1 MFFTILAFLVALG
14 ILITFHELG
23 HYWAARACGVKVLT
37 FSVGF
42 GKPILKRVDKH
53 GTVWALAAIP
63 LGGFVKML
71 DDPTPDMTLEQKKQ
85 AFSCQPV
92 SRRFIVVAAGPIFNL
107 ILAAFLYAGLNLA
120 GTVEPA
126 PILQQ
131 PAANTAAAVA
141 GIQANDRIVSI
152 DGQPVEGWQDVRWSL
167 LQKSP
172 AGGPVVVSIERAT
185 GQIERQLNLP
195 PMADPG
201 EQDILAIYG
210 LGLQMGKPS
219 IGSVNANGAAEKAGL
234 MAGDVVQTVGNQSN
248 PSVTS
253 FIDYIKSHP
262 DQSVPVTVL
271 RAGLLT
277 NVTVVPTSQL
287 NDQGQPIGRI
297 GVALSSDIPTVT
309 IEHGVF
315 ESLWLG
321 VTRTIETSWF
331 SVKMMGRMITGDVSL
346 KNISG
351 PVTIAD
357 YAGQTARIGF
367 ASYIAFLALVSI
379 SIGVLNL
386 LPIPML
392 DGGHLMFYIIEMI
405 RGKPAPDSWVMT
417 SQRVGVALLGGLMTL
432 AIFNDL
438 TRLFS

>member
-42 GKPILKRVDKH
+42 GKPLLKRVDKH
-53 GTVWALAAIP
+53 GTVWALASIP

-71 DDPTPDMTLEQKKQ
+71 DEPTPDMTPEQKKQ

-92 SRRFIVVAAGPIFNL
+92 SRRFVVVAAGPVFNL

-120 GTVEPA
+120 GTTEPA

-131 PAANTAAAVA
+131 PVANSPAAMA
-141 GIQANDRIVSI
+141 GIQVNDRIVSI
-152 DGQPVEGWQDVRWSL
+152 DGKSVQGWQDVRWLL

-172 AGGPVVVSIERAT
+172 EGGQVDVAIERAT
-185 GQIERQLNLP
+185 GQIERVLTLP

-201 EQDILAIYG
+201 EQDILANYG

-219 IGSVNANGAAEKAGL
+219 IGSVTANGAAEKAGF
-234 MAGDVVQTVGNQSN
+234 MAGDVIQSVGNQSN
-248 PSVTS
+248 PSVTA
-253 FIDYIKSHP
+253 FIDYIKTRP
-262 DQSVPVTVL
+262 DQPVAVSVL
-271 RAGLLT
+271 RAGQLT
-277 NVTVVPTSQL
+277 NLTVIPASQL
-287 NDQGQPIGRI
+287 NDEGQAIGRI

-321 VTRTIETSWF
+321 ITRTVDTSWF
-331 SVKMMGRMITGDVSL
+331 SIKMMGRMITGDVSL

-357 YAGQTARIGF
+357 YAGQTARVGF

-379 SIGVLNL
+379 SIGILNL

-405 RGKPAPDSWVMT
+405 RGKPAPEAWLMT

>member
-23 HYWAARACGVKVLT
+23 HYWAARACGIKVLT

-53 GTVWALAAIP
+53 GTIWALAAIP

-71 DDPTPDMTLEQKKQ
+71 DDPTPDMTPEQKKQ

-120 GTVEPA
+120 GTTEPA

-131 PAANTAAAVA
+131 PVANTPAALA
-141 GIQANDRIVSI
+141 GIQGNDLIVSI
-152 DGQPVEGWQDVRWSL
+152 DGKSVQGWQDVRWSL

-172 AGGPVVVSIERAT
+172 EGGQVVVAIERAT
-185 GQIERQLNLP
+185 GQIERVITLP
-195 PMADPG
+195 AMADPG
-201 EQDILAIYG
+201 DQDILKSYG

-219 IGSVNANGAAEKAGL
+219 IGSVTSNGAAEKAGL
-234 MAGDVVQTVGNQSN
+234 MAGDVIQTVGNQSN
-248 PSVTS
+248 PSVTT
-253 FIDYIKSHP
+253 FIDYIKTHP
-262 DQSVPVTVL
+262 DQSVPISVL
-271 RAGLLT
+271 RAGQLT
-277 NVTVVPTSQL
+277 NLTVVPASQL
-287 NDQGQPIGRI
+287 NDEGQAIGRI
-297 GVALSSDIPTVT
+297 GVVLSSDMPTVT
-309 IEHGVF
+309 IEHGIF

-321 VTRTIETSWF
+321 VTRTIDTSWF

-379 SIGVLNL
+379 SIGILNL

-392 DGGHLMFYIIEMI
+392 DGGHLMFYIVEMI
-405 RGKPAPDSWVMT
+405 RGKPAPEAWLMT

>member
-53 GTVWALAAIP
+53 GTIWALAAIP

-71 DDPTPDMTLEQKKQ
+71 DEPTPDMTPEQKKQ

-92 SRRFIVVAAGPIFNL
+92 SRRFIVVAAGPVFNL
-107 ILAAFLYAGLNLA
+107 ILAAFLYACLNLA

-126 PILQQ
+126 PILAQPSAST
-131 PAANTAAAVA
+131 PAAIA

-152 DGQPVEGWQDVRWSL
+152 DGEPVQGWQGVRWSL

-172 AGGPVVVSIERAT
+172 QGGPVVMSIERAT
-185 GQIERQLNLP
+185 GQIERVVTLP
-195 PMADPG
+195 PMPDPG
-201 EQDILAIYG
+201 EQDILATYG

-219 IGSVNANGAAEKAGL
+219 IGSVTSNGAAETAGL
-234 MAGDVVQTVGNQSN
+234 MAGDIIESVGNQPN
-248 PSVTS
+248 PSVTA
-253 FIDYIKSHP
+253 FIDFIKTHP
-262 DQSVPVTVL
+262 DQSVPLTVL
-271 RAGLLT
+271 RDGQLT
-277 NVTVVPTSQL
+277 NLNVTPVSQL
-287 NDQGQPIGRI
+287 NDEGQPIGRI
-297 GVALSSDIPTVT
+297 GVALTSDMPTVI

-321 VTRTIETSWF
+321 VTRTIDTSWF

-392 DGGHLMFYIIEMI
+392 DGGHLMFYIVEMI
-405 RGKPAPDSWVMT
+405 RGKPAPDSWVMG

-438 TRLFS
+438 SRLFS

>member
-1 MFFTILAFLVALG
+1 MFFTILAFVVALG

-53 GTVWALAAIP
+53 GTTWALAAIP

-71 DDPTPDMTLEQKKQ
+71 DDPTPDMTSEQKKQ

-92 SRRFIVVAAGPIFNL
+92 SRRFIVVAAGPMFNL

-131 PAANTAAAVA
+131 PVANTPAAIA
-141 GIQANDRIVSI
+141 GIEANDRIVSI
-152 DGQPVEGWQDVRWSL
+152 DGEPIQGWQDVRWSL

-172 AGGPVVVSIERAT
+172 EGGPVVVSIERAT
-185 GQIERQLNLP
+185 GQIERIMTLP
-195 PMADPG
+195 RMADPG

-219 IGSVNANGAAEKAGL
+219 IGSVTSNGAAEKAGFL
-234 MAGDVVQTVGNQSN
+234 AGDVIQTVGNQLN
-248 PSVTS
+248 PSVTV
-253 FIDYIKSHP
+253 FIDYIKTHP
-262 DQSVPVTVL
+262 ERSVPVTVMRQGQL
-271 RAGLLT
+271 ANLT
-277 NVTVVPTSQL
+277 VIPVSQL
-287 NDQGQPIGRI
+287 NDDGQAIGRI
-297 GVALSSDIPTVT
+297 GVALTSDIPTVT

-321 VTRTIETSWF
+321 VTRTLDTSWF
-331 SVKMMGRMITGDVSL
+331 SVKMIGRMITGDVSL

-392 DGGHLMFYIIEMI
+392 DGGHLFFYIIEMI
-405 RGKPAPDSWVMT
+405 RGKPAPNSWVMT

-438 TRLFS
+438 TRLFN